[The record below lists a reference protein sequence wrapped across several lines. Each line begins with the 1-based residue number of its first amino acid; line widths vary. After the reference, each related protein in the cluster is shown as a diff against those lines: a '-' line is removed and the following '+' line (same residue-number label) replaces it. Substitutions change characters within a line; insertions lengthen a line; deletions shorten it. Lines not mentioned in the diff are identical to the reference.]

1 MSSNICV
8 LETGWVQVGDPGK
21 RIFLPLVEEFLTVGV
36 GPRRNCICGNGS
48 APLED
53 PLFWCQSDSWEQADD
68 TKWVIS
74 AELNTEVSYKVRAGG
89 SGRQLSAA
97 ADSARYFP
105 APSTLTSFLL
115 VV

>member
-1 MSSNICV
+1 MATGSYLSIITLNVNV
-8 LETGWVQVGDPGK
+8 LNAPTK
-21 RIFLPLVEEFLTVGV
+21 RQRLAEW
-36 GPRRNCICGNGS
+36 GNGS
-48 APLED
+48 TPLED